1 MSDTPREQ
9 GVAAGA
15 ELHSILWR
23 LPGIFAARR
32 RLFLITFA
40 CVACGAV
47 AGTYLKRQYFES
59 NSRLLVTLEHRDV
72 SLSQSEVRYELA
84 QRVLDEAVATQAEL
98 LRSGESIGMIVDQLG
113 ADIVE
118 GLKPTSWIGRALS
131 AFVKGTTGA
140 LQDGLAAV
148 GLVTKLSPRDAAVE
162 TIQKNLQIYP
172 VRRAQ
177 LIEVSF
183 QARTPEAARKV
194 LVALISLHL
203 AKLAQL
209 NALSERYE
217 FYRKQSEQLAET
229 LHESETD
236 LAKFKAKN
244 AVIEFQAE
252 KSMLIQKIERL
263 TSLLEGVH
271 PGSAIDLPTAVVGH
285 EAGTDR
291 AEMRGLTAPLPD
303 VGASLGNNELSQ
315 LMVELNQFKLER
327 ARRGTLLNQD
337 DPRVQELDHQIALA
351 EGILAKQVAQITKL
365 ISLSKARL
373 TVLDRIEPE
382 LRQLQRDVAM
392 KEENYRTYVKATED
406 RRISLD
412 ERSRVVL
419 QVVETPSAPVKPVST
434 RLWFLLI
441 GVGVA
446 LMAAVAVLLMAEF
459 YAVRALASKAGAA
472 SVRTEQVA
480 RIGPH

>member
-9 GVAAGA
+9 GVAASGD
-15 ELHSILWR
+15 LHSILWR
-23 LPGIFAARR
+23 LPGIFAAHH
-32 RLFLITFA
+32 RLFLVTFA
-40 CVACGAV
+40 CVAFGAV
-47 AGTYLKRQYFES
+47 AGTYLKTQYFQS
-59 NSRLLVTLEHRDV
+59 TARLLVKLDQRDV
-72 SLSQSEVRYELA
+72 SLSQSEVRYDLA
-84 QRVLDEAVATQAEL
+84 QRVVEEAVATQAEL
-98 LRSGESIGMIVDQLG
+98 LQSRESTGMIVDQLG

-118 GLKPTSWIGRALS
+118 GPKPTSWIGRAIS

-140 LQDGLAAV
+140 LQDGLAIV

-183 QARTPEAARKV
+183 QARTSEAARKV
-194 LVALISLHL
+194 LDALISLHL

-209 NALSERYE
+209 NASSERYE

-229 LHESETD
+229 LHESETG

-244 AVIEFQAE
+244 AVIDFQSE
-252 KSMLIQKIERL
+252 KSILIQKIERL

-271 PGSAIDLPTAVVGH
+271 PSGVVDLSTAVVER

-303 VGASLGNNELSQ
+303 VGASLGNNEMSQ
-315 LMVELNQFKLER
+315 LMGTLNQLKLER

-337 DPRVQELDHQIALA
+337 DPRVQELDNQIALA
-351 EGILAKQVAQITKL
+351 EGILAKQIAKTTKL

-373 TVLDRIEPE
+373 AVLDRIEPE
-382 LRQLQRDVAM
+382 LRQLQRDVATR
-392 KEENYRTYVKATED
+392 EENYRTYVRATED

-412 ERSRVVL
+412 ERSRVIL
-419 QVVETPSAPVKPVST
+419 QVVDKPSAPVKPFPG
-434 RLWFLLI
+434 RLLLLLI
-441 GVGVA
+441 GLGVA
-446 LMAAVAVLLMAEF
+446 LMAAVAAVLITEF
-459 YAVRALASKAGAA
+459 NAVRALASKAGAA